1 MATGSDH
8 HREKPTQ
15 QGASDKHNR
24 TNPASSS
31 SSSGRANTS
40 GRPHATSQGGS
51 SKPQQS
57 LSEQLQSVIEHQ
69 SQQSSQSSQPQSQ
82 WASSSQ
88 AGSSSNA
95 SSSHTS
101 QPGQPSQTLPGAGTG
116 GTGIGGAGNTGG
128 SQRGCLMPLIIGVI
142 FILIIGGF
150 GGSCMLNPGS
160 GGTGGS
166 SIFGGGTTG
175 GNTPGA
181 ASTNGTYTISSDLG
195 NGNAND
201 TWTVLMYVCG
211 SDLESTSTR
220 MGGGLATGNLVELT
234 QAKLGNNVNYVI
246 ETGGAKKWQN
256 DTVSAR
262 YLERYEMKDGY
273 MTQVEQVPSAS
284 MA

>member
-1 MATGSDH
+1 MLTQRKGRSMATGSDH

-40 GRPHATSQGGS
+40 GRPHATPQGGS

-82 WASSSQ
+82 WAGSSQ

-116 GTGIGGAGNTGG
+116 GTGIGLSTAKSVADMCHGDITV
-128 SQRGCLMPLIIGVI
+128 SYL
-142 FILIIGGF
+142 
-150 GGSCMLNPGS
+150 
-160 GGTGGS
+160 GS
-166 SIFGGGTTG
+166 SMFQVAVHL
-175 GNTPGA
+175 PLA
-181 ASTNGTYTISSDLG
+181 A
-195 NGNAND
+195 A
-201 TWTVLMYVCG
+201 
-211 SDLESTSTR
+211 
-220 MGGGLATGNLVELT
+220 
-234 QAKLGNNVNYVI
+234 
-246 ETGGAKKWQN
+246 
-256 DTVSAR
+256 
-262 YLERYEMKDGY
+262 
-273 MTQVEQVPSAS
+273 
-284 MA
+284 